1 MSVVQFPGVLAV
13 DPVQLP
19 ASDIPAVLRGIA
31 DALES
36 GKIGAE
42 RGLVVLDKG
51 HCLYVQ
57 RLCVSQLE
65 ALGLAHLAQK
75 AIFGV

>member
-1 MSVVQFPGVLAV
+1 MSVVPFPGVLAV

-19 ASDIPAVLRGIA
+19 AEDIPAVLRGLA
-31 DALES
+31 DAIES
-36 GKIGAE
+36 GEIGAE
-42 RGLVVLDKG
+42 RGLVVLHKD

-65 ALGLAHLAQK
+65 GAGLAHLAQQ
-75 AIFGV
+75 AILGV